1 MESGLLFANRSY
13 EEMAKDVAAKGGFE
27 PGRLVTRTFPDG
39 EVYHRVAT
47 PVRGRDVALIAG
59 TVSDRDTLEALDL
72 AFALVEQG
80 ARSLSIA
87 IPFFGYAT
95 MERSWSPGDAV
106 KAVSRARL
114 WSAVPIAPEGNRIL
128 ILEPHTSGLPFYFGS
143 ESRVA
148 ALDGLPLM
156 LKMLGRFS
164 GEEIVLCSPDT
175 GRIKWVDDLA
185 SRSRKPSAFLLK
197 RRTDEGQVYSLG
209 LLGSVRGRKVVFCDD
224 MIRSGETLLL
234 AGKACLQAGATSLAA
249 AVIHGAFTHDALRK
263 LETDGRFSAILCT
276 DSHAG
281 CRARGSDKL
290 HVEPCSEL
298 IAEALRARA

>member
-13 EEMAKDVAAKGGFE
+13 EGMAKDVAAKGGFE
-27 PGRLVTRTFPDG
+27 PGRLITRIFPDG
-39 EVYHRVAT
+39 ELYHRIAT

-59 TVSDRDTLEALDL
+59 TVSDQDTLEALDL

-80 ARSLSIA
+80 ARSLAIA

-114 WSAVPIAPEGNRIL
+114 WSAIPVAPEGNRIL
-128 ILEPHTSGLPFYFGS
+128 ILEPHTPGLPFYFGS
-143 ESRVA
+143 ENRVA
-148 ALDGLPLM
+148 ALEGFPLM
-156 LKMLGRFS
+156 LKMLERFS

-185 SRSRKPSAFLLK
+185 SRARKPSAFLLK
-197 RRTDEGQVYSLG
+197 RRTDEGLVYSLG
-209 LLGSVRGRKVVFCDD
+209 LLGSVHGRKVVFCDD

-234 AGKACLQAGATSLAA
+234 AGRACLQAGASSLAA
-249 AVIHGAFTHDALRK
+249 VVIHGAFTKDALRK
-263 LETDGRFSAILCT
+263 LETEGRFSAILCT

-281 CRARGSDKL
+281 CRRRDSDRL
-290 HVEPCSEL
+290 HVESCADL
-298 IAEALRARA
+298 IAGALGSRT